1 MLYQLFINCSR
12 ELPQISNPTIMQI
25 LEQGQ
30 YVGHILKEQ
39 SANGILSSVSCYN
52 QNLFNDNGHCHLN
65 PHISFV
71 LKGGCSEKK
80 KDKYKRL
87 PGRITFYQAGEPH
100 QIIRMHHS
108 IHVNLEMNDAFFLQ
122 SGFEVV
128 TFEKTLHKTL
138 DAKFLMLQVYREL
151 AADDSFSHTSIQILL
166 LEYLSRAECWQEQ
179 KKVPE
184 WLKKVHE
191 AMNDCWSETLTLN
204 DLSSAAGVHPVTIS
218 AYFPRYFSCTFG
230 AYMRKLRVERALQ
243 LMKIP
248 DMKLTDIAYSC
259 GFFDQSHFTRTFKE
273 LTGFLPA
280 HYHKI

>member
-1 MLYQLFINCSR
+1 MLPELFINCV
-12 ELPQISNPTIMQI
+12 MQI
-25 LEQGQ
+25 LEQGE
-30 YVGHILKEQ
+30 YVGRILKEQ
-39 SANGILSSVSCYN
+39 QADGILASVSAYH
-52 QNLFNDNGHCHLN
+52 QHQFNDNWHCHVN

-80 KDKYKRL
+80 KDKYERL

-108 IHVNLEMNDAFFLQ
+108 VHVNLEMNDAFFLQ
-122 SGFEVV
+122 SGLGAI
-128 TFEKTLHKTL
+128 TFEKTLHKTP
-138 DAKFLMLQVYREL
+138 DAQFLMLQVLREL
-151 AADDSFSHTSIQILL
+151 AADDTFSHTSIHLLL

-179 KKVPE
+179 EKMPE

-191 AMNDCWSETLTLN
+191 AMNDRWFETLTLN
-204 DLSSAAGVHPVTIS
+204 DLSNAAGVHPVTIS

-230 AYMRKLRVERALQ
+230 AYMRKLKVERALQ
-243 LMKIP
+243 LLKTPGI
-248 DMKLTDIAYSC
+248 KLTDIAYSC

-280 HYHKI
+280 QYHKI